1 MERNY
6 EDFLSVVQT
15 QVLKQDWSWFNLIKA
30 FDFLH
35 EHRQILN
42 FLNSQG
48 KQDADPLAEY
58 ITMESKNQILR
69 QLALHEGAFDLET
82 ILDYY
87 RHISVPSLQP
97 KPTFESFY
105 LNDKERVINFYKHR
119 FLN

>member
-1 MERNY
+1 M
-6 EDFLSVVQT
+6 
-15 QVLKQDWSWFNLIKA
+15 
-30 FDFLH
+30 H

-58 ITMESKNQILR
+58 ITLESKNQILR

-87 RHISVPSLQP
+87 RQINVSSLQP
-97 KPTFESFY
+97 NPTFESFY
-105 LNDKERVINFYKHR
+105 LNDKERVVNFYKHR
-119 FLN
+119 FLNLVD